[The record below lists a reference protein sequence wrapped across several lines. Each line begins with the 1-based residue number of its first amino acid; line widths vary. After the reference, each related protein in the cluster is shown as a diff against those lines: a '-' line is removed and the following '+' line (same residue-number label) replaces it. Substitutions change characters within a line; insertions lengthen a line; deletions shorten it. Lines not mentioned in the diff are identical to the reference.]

1 MNRSKRSL
9 AIAGAVTLSLLAAAC
24 GSDDDTNSDTSTT
37 AGVSTTAGGSTS
49 PTTTSRSTE
58 STKAPAKLEAELNA
72 SGSTFVQAF
81 VTAGIDAFHD
91 DQAGVTINYG
101 GGGSGKGRQDLAD
114 QLVDFAGTDGTIKD
128 ADLATYKGG
137 DVLYFPVVVAPVTV
151 SFNLDIDDLQ
161 LSAATIAQIFQT
173 KITNWNDPAI
183 AKDNP
188 GVTLP
193 DQAITVVH
201 RAESSGT
208 TANFTKF
215 LDSAAGPKATGEWTL
230 GTDSTV
236 QWPANTVAG
245 QANGGVA
252 QAVSTTK
259 GAIGYVDYSDAVAA
273 KLKFASI
280 LNKAGKYVEAT
291 IDGASAAAAGAKI
304 ADNLTFS
311 AIWADGA
318 DAYPITAQTW
328 LIAYKNQ
335 TDKAKGE
342 ALKGFLEYLLTE
354 GQETAE
360 DVDYAPLPADLA
372 TKAIAQLDELKI
384 PA

>member
-9 AIAGAVTLSLLAAAC
+9 ALAGVVTLSLLAAAC
-24 GSDDDTNSDTSTT
+24 GSDDDDNGAGNSVTTTASGAVTTDGGSSDTSTD
-37 AGVSTTAGGSTS
+37 
-49 PTTTSRSTE
+49 
-58 STKAPAKLEAELNA
+58 APDKLEATLNA

-81 VTAGIDAFHD
+81 VTAGIDDFTA
-91 DQAGVTINYG
+91 DQSDVTINYD

-128 ADLATYKGG
+128 ADLPTYKGG
-137 DVLYFPVVVAPVTV
+137 EVLYFPVVVAPVTV
-151 SFNLDIDDLQ
+151 SYNLDVDDLK
-161 LSAATIAQIFQT
+161 LSAATIALIFET

-183 AKDNP
+183 AKENP

-193 DQAITVVH
+193 DRAITVVH

-208 TANFTKF
+208 TGNFTKF
-215 LDSAAGPKATGEWTL
+215 LDIAAGPKASGEWTL

-236 QWPANTVAG
+236 QWPANTQAG

-252 QAVSTTK
+252 QAISSTT

-273 KLKFASI
+273 KLKFASV
-280 LNKAGKYVEAT
+280 LNKAGKYVEPS
-291 IDGASAAAAGAKI
+291 IDGASAAAEGATI

-311 AIWADGA
+311 AIWADGD

-328 LIAYKNQ
+328 LIAYKVQ

-342 ALKGFLEYLLTE
+342 ALKAFLEYLLTD
-354 GQETAE
+354 GQDTAE
-360 DVDYAPLPADLA
+360 DVDYAPLPEDLT
-372 TKAIAQLDELKI
+372 TKAIAQLDELQI